1 MQPVQHDWMTGPD
14 AWSAFI
20 QQHPELGYRPGRM
33 NFHNFLRMTR
43 ERLIQADAIRRAR
56 GRHWIVH
63 VPRFSAV
70 AFELA
75 TGGQALGHALARNPA
90 PLSPE
95 VQ

>member
-1 MQPVQHDWMTGPD
+1 MTGPD

-56 GRHWIVH
+56 GRHWIAH

-75 TGGQALGHALARNPA
+75 TGGQPLAQAFDTDSVP
-90 PLSPE
+90 SHPE
-95 VQ
+95 VR